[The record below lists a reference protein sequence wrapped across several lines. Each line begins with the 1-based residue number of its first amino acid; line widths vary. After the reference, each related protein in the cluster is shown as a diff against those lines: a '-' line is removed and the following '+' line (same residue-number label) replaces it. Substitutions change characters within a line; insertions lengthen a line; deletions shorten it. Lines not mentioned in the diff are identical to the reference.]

1 MQEPIILI
9 CDCSNAEHQIIFRS
23 EEDEREV
30 YMTIHL
36 TPQPFLQR
44 LKHGIKYIFGYRCS
58 YGDFQEVILS
68 NKHVDQLKTIVNILG
83 E

>member
-1 MQEPIILI
+1 MEDAIILI
-9 CDCSNAEHQIIFRS
+9 CDCSNAEHQIIFTS
-23 EEDEREV
+23 NEEDLEV

-36 TPQPFLQR
+36 TKKSFWKR
-44 LKHGIKYIFGYRCS
+44 LKHGVKYIFGYRCS

-68 NKHVDQLKTIVNILG
+68 SKHVNKLKAIVKLL